1 MDPKYQFVFFL
12 IALVCFV
19 VSAVFDLDKRQARSL
34 GGVNMASLGLAFFDF
49 VFMWNAY
56 KAM

>member
-1 MDPKYQFVFFL
+1 MEPKYQFVFFL
-12 IALVCFV
+12 VALVCFIA
-19 VSAVFDLDKRQARSL
+19 SAVWDMEKKQPRNLL
-34 GGVNMASLGLAFFDF
+34 GVNMVSLGLAFFDF